1 MKNEKKLLFLF
12 AVSLILEA
20 YPVFAARIYPSA
32 GSTSASFLKIPA
44 GAAPSAMAGAFTAVG
59 GDLYGSY
66 YNPASLAWLSGSAAS
81 LTHNNYFQDLGQI
94 YAVYALPGSS
104 MGLLKKGSFL
114 SSGVWAFSANYFF
127 TPKDLERRS
136 GLYESD
142 PLYPISPVEGKFR
155 AWDLALGAHYG
166 VKISQK
172 TSLGATLKF
181 ITQNIDSSG
190 ASSFAADLGVM
201 KRISLAGRE
210 FTAALTAQNLGPGI
224 KFNSRRYDLPAALKA
239 GLSRRLPDGTV
250 VDMDIWKYIDN
261 YPYAAIGAQKPLGG
275 KFFLRGGY
283 KYRFNGNELGA
294 WSGAAVGIGFNYK
307 NFSFDYALNP
317 YGDLGYAHK
326 LGVSWFFSKGRSS
339 AAEYREV
346 ILRKGEINENEN
358 YSYTLL
364 SKPIKISAYYAE
376 YAVSGE
382 NNQSFIQSFSFKAR
396 SRGPVAEKAELRSGQ
411 LKDPSSYA
419 QDGGKAIKTFF
430 IDCPMQSSS
439 VKAKFKLPREW
450 FSQGGNPFIYE
461 PGSKKK
467 EGKALSPSGEDTDNF
482 YYETEIMLNSVY
494 VLSIK

>member
-1 MKNEKKLLFLF
+1 MKNEKKYLLLF
-12 AVSLILEA
+12 AAALIMSA
-20 YPVFAARIYPSA
+20 GAAFAAKIYPSA

-44 GAAPSAMAGAFTAVG
+44 GAAPSAMAGAFTAMS

-104 MGLLKKGSFL
+104 MGLLKKSSFL

-142 PLYPISPVEGKFR
+142 PLYPVSPVEGKFR
-155 AWDLALGAHYG
+155 AWDMALGAHYG
-166 VKISQK
+166 LKISQK
-172 TSLGATLKF
+172 TSFGATLKF

-190 ASSFAADLGVM
+190 AYSFAADLGVM
-201 KRISLAGRE
+201 KKINLAGRE

-224 KFNSRRYDLPAALKA
+224 KFNSRRYDLPSSLKA
-239 GLSRRLPDGTV
+239 GLSRRLPDGTI

-261 YPYAAIGAQKPLGG
+261 YPYLVLGAQKPLGG

-326 LGVSWFFSKGRSS
+326 LGVSWFFSKGGSS
-339 AAEYREV
+339 AAENKGV
-346 ILRKGEINENEN
+346 VFRKSEINENEN
-358 YSYTLL
+358 YLYPLL
-364 SKPIKISAYYAE
+364 SKPIKISAYYSE
-376 YAVSGE
+376 YAVNGE
-382 NNQSFIQSFSFKAR
+382 NQQSFIESISFKAR
-396 SRGPVAEKAELRSGQ
+396 SRGPAPQKAELRSGE
-411 LKDPSSYA
+411 LREVSGYAKDK
-419 QDGGKAIKTFF
+419 GKAIKAFF
-430 IDCPMQSSS
+430 IECSGQAGP
-439 VKAKFKLPREW
+439 VKVKFKLPKEW
-450 FSQGGNPFIYE
+450 FVQNPVPLIYE
-461 PGSKKK
+461 PGSKDK
-467 EGKALSPSGEDTDNF
+467 EEKTLLLSGEDAGGF
-482 YYETEIMLNSVY
+482 YYETELIFNTVY
-494 VLSIK
+494 VLSLK